1 MWGGKNS
8 FSVSYDGIF
17 RLCSSLHVPGLMYD
31 LRHGTVREA
40 WETVVPR
47 VRAMR
52 TTNKALLR
60 ACKSCAYVNLCR
72 NCPAHAYLETGDMQA
87 ISPYFCQVA
96 HARAEMLSSA
106 VPGIVTCAPSR

>member
-1 MWGGKNS
+1 MIYAAAPSAKHLR
-8 FSVSYDGIF
+8 
-17 RLCSSLHVPGLMYD
+17 RLC
-31 LRHGTVREA
+31 HG
-40 WETVVPR
+40 

-52 TTNKALLR
+52 TANKALQR

-87 ISPYFCQVA
+87 IPPYFCQVA

-106 VPGIVTCAPSR
+106 DPGIVTCAPSR

>member
-1 MWGGKNS
+1 MGLAKNS
-8 FSVSYDGIF
+8 FNVSYDGIF
-17 RLCSSLHVPGLMYD
+17 RLCSSLSTPDTNYD
-31 LRHGTVREA
+31 LRRGTVREA

-96 HARAEMLSSA
+96 HARVQDAQ
-106 VPGIVTCAPSR
+106 